1 MTDKLRIKIKIPE
14 GKAVTREKDAE
25 KRLKSDGDYV
35 DVGWRVLGVP
45 YGGPIK
51 GRDLDGEAFHED
63 TNIWLKEGDE
73 VNVTYYHGFGPDAP
87 DERQETPVIIGRAK
101 YVGADGRGHW
111 FEPMLDFDEPLS
123 QRLIMADVKSL
134 RASSGAVSHLTRN
147 GKGGLIDVWPV
158 GELAL
163 FDTNDWRLPANDFA
177 VIEAKADSIS
187 EAIPEAVATAVDA
200 VDAQVE
206 AKTNSTTIPEEE
218 SKMTDE
224 IKADEAKKDDE
235 AVQTEQKQPVPEF
248 DVKAYMDELKK
259 SVLDELKAAPG
270 REKGQ
275 PTVKAPA
282 VVSGLGE
289 KDEMKGFMHYV
300 RTGQENSV
308 MKSLK
313 ASNDTDMNIG
323 TAADGQY
330 LVPTGHYQNVITRR
344 DEVALWSKLGVTE
357 IPGVGTT
364 INVPYDN
371 EDDGEFVVATETAEF
386 DDDAPATGRKQLTF
400 KKYAKIIRI
409 SHELLRDEDSR
420 LEAFLANWVGRGMAK
435 THNDLLITEVETS
448 GTSLK
453 TFASATAI
461 AFGEIDDIVF
471 NADIVSYLEGGS
483 ANWVM
488 SGPTY
493 SEITQLKGDARQYA
507 ATPMGGDG
515 RMTLLGYPVHF
526 TNKAD
531 ATAASKKS
539 VFFGDW
545 SSVGVRNGQGL
556 QLIRDP
562 YTRARYGQIELVYL
576 FDCVYGVLNAEAIGY
591 GVHPSA

>member
-1 MTDKLRIKIKIPE
+1 MDKMRIKIQVPDGIIE
-14 GKAVTREKDAE
+14 RRVEAG
-25 KRLKSDGDYV
+25 KRLKGDNDYL

-45 YGGPIK
+45 FGGPIK

-63 TNIWLKEGDE
+63 TDIWLKVGDQ
-73 VNVTYYHGFGPDAP
+73 VNITYYHGFGPDEP
-87 DERQETPVIIGRAK
+87 DQRQEIPAIIGRATYAGK
-101 YVGADGRGHW
+101 DDRGHW
-111 FEPMLDFDEPLS
+111 FEPMLDVEEPLAQQIVS
-123 QRLIMADVKSL
+123 ADIKRL
-134 RASSGAVSHLTRN
+134 RASSGAVSHLVRN
-147 GKGGLIDVWPV
+147 SAGGLIDVWPV

-163 FDTNDWRLPANDFA
+163 FDTNEWRLPANDYA
-177 VIEAKADSIS
+177 VIERKSAEVT
-187 EAIPEAVATAVDA
+187 EAIPEAVSAAVDA
-200 VDAQVE
+200 VDELVE
-206 AKTNSTTIPEEE
+206 AKANTNLTTIPEEE
-218 SKMTDE
+218 LDMTDE
-224 IKADEAKKDDE
+224 VKKDINE
-235 AVQTEQKQPVPEF
+235 VQPTEQVDLTPIE
-248 DVKAYMDELKK
+248 DEIK
-259 SVLDELKAAPG
+259 SMKSIIEELKAAKDAPG

-282 VVSGLGE
+282 VISGLGE
-289 KDEMKGFMHYV
+289 KDEMKGFMHYI

-308 MKSLK
+308 MKGLK

-330 LVPTGHYQNVITRR
+330 LVPTGHYQNVIARR
-344 DEVALWSKLGVTE
+344 DEAALWQKLGVTE

-364 INVPYDN
+364 VNVPYDN
-371 EDDGEFVVATETAEF
+371 EADGEFVVTTETQEF
-386 DDDAPATGRKQLTF
+386 DDDAPATGRKALTF
-400 KKYAKIIRI
+400 AKYSKIIRI

-435 THNDLLITEVETS
+435 THNDLLITEVETYGS
-448 GTSLK
+448 TLK

-461 AFGEIDDIVF
+461 AFGEIDDMVF
-471 NADIVSYLEGGS
+471 GADIVSYLEGGS

-493 SEITQLKGDARQYA
+493 SEIIQLKGDARQYA
-507 ATPMGGDG
+507 STPMGGDG
-515 RMTLLGYPVHF
+515 RQTLLGYPVHF

-531 ATAASKKS
+531 ATAASQKS

-576 FDCVYGVLNAEAIGY
+576 FDCVYGVLNSEAIGF
-591 GVHPSA
+591 GEHPSA

>member
-1 MTDKLRIKIKIPE
+1 MDKLRIKIQMPSGIAE
-14 GKAVTREKDAE
+14 RDSNAE
-25 KRLKSDGDYV
+25 KRLKGSEDYISF
-35 DVGWRVLGVP
+35 DWRVLGVP
-45 YGGPIK
+45 FGGPIK

-63 TNIWLKEGDE
+63 TDIGLRIGDQVNI
-73 VNVTYYHGFGPDAP
+73 TYYHGFGPDEP
-87 DERQETPVIIGRAK
+87 DKRQERPAFIGRATYMGVDK
-101 YVGADGRGHW
+101 RGHW
-111 FEPMLDFDEPLS
+111 FEPMFDMDEPLA
-123 QRLIMADVKSL
+123 QRVVSAGAEMTK
-134 RASSGAVSHLTRN
+134 ASSGAVSHLVRM

-163 FDTNDWRLPANDFA
+163 FDTNEWRLPANDFA
-177 VIEAKADSIS
+177 VIESKSVTVT
-187 EAIPEAVATAVDA
+187 ETIPEASEEAVDV
-200 VDAQVE
+200 VDATDGE
-206 AKTNSTTIPEEE
+206 IKTNQTIIPEEE
-218 SKMTDE
+218 STMTDE
-224 IKADEAKKDDE
+224 VKNTVEQEPVEQVDIKSLLDDMKKSIVE
-235 AVQTEQKQPVPEF
+235 
-248 DVKAYMDELKK
+248 ELK
-259 SVLDELKAAPG
+259 SAPG
-270 REKGQ
+270 KEKGV

-282 VVSGLGE
+282 VISGLGE
-289 KDEMKGFMHYV
+289 KDEMKGFMHYI

-308 MKSLK
+308 MKGLK

-330 LVPTGHYQNVITRR
+330 LVPTGHYQNVIARR
-344 DEVALWSKLGVTE
+344 DESALWQKLGVTE
-357 IPGVGTT
+357 IPGIGTT

-371 EDDGEFVVATETAEF
+371 EADGEFVVATETAEF

-400 KKYAKIIRI
+400 AKYAKIIRI

-435 THNDLLITEVETS
+435 THNDLLITEVES
-448 GTSLK
+448 YGTSLK
-453 TFASATAI
+453 TFASATVI
-461 AFGEIDDIVF
+461 AFGEIDDMVY
-471 NADIVSYLEGGS
+471 NADMVSYLEGGS

-493 SEITQLKGDARQYA
+493 SEIIQLKGDARQYA
-507 ATPMGGDG
+507 STPMGGDG
-515 RMTLLGYPVHF
+515 RQTLLGYPVHF

-576 FDCVYGVLNAEAIGY
+576 FDCVYGVLNSEAIGY
-591 GVHPSA
+591 GEHPSA